1 MPVDPYLT
9 DIQATYFD
17 LEGWQARAR
26 RMPPEQPER
35 GSELALDDAV
45 FKWHPIS
52 ESVRL
57 SLVTSGEHLRLA
69 RDAIESGQVYPSAH
83 FTVLRGALVG
93 AAQAVWILAPE
104 TGTERQQ
111 RGLTLLAEMYKQL
124 RKFDAELNTFFLEPE
139 QRNRLRDQQIWLHER
154 EAQVAAQR
162 ASQSSLNQTEFIRWS
177 LEYLFQDEERRQDG
191 RTLWR
196 QMSADAHV
204 LGWSIFQRA
213 SLAPTGPP
221 SDLTLG
227 AAGGSLKNVAQPFMA
242 SYRLLKEGW
251 SLFDRRCEG
260 RFRSNAL
267 KSVPPTPA

>member
-1 MPVDPYLT
+1 MTVDPYLT
-9 DIQATYFD
+9 AIQATYAD
-17 LEGWQARAR
+17 LVGWQDRAR
-26 RMPPEQPER
+26 RMPPEHPER

-45 FKWHPIS
+45 FEWHPIS
-52 ESVRL
+52 EGVRL
-57 SLVTSGEHLRLA
+57 SLVASGEHLRLA

-104 TGTERQQ
+104 TGVERQQ
-111 RGLTLLAEMYKQL
+111 RGLTLIAEMYKQL
-124 RKFDAELNTFFLEPE
+124 RKFDAELSTFSLTPE
-139 QRNRLRDQQIWLHER
+139 QRMQLRDQQTWLHER
-154 EAQVAAQR
+154 EAQVAATR
-162 ASQSSLNQTEFIRWS
+162 TSQSSLNQTEFIRWS
-177 LEYLFQDEERRQDG
+177 LEYLFQDEERRLDG

-213 SLAPTGPP
+213 GVAPTGPT
-221 SDLTLG
+221 SHLSVG
-227 AAGGSLKNVAQPFMA
+227 AAGGSLKDVAQPFMA

-260 RFRSNAL
+260 RF
-267 KSVPPTPA
+267 